1 MEFLEPGSP
10 EESPCSAAE
19 EDDSEW
25 LCGAGVHGKPAPPE
39 GLNGDRVI
47 VHIDLDCFYAQV
59 EMVRN
64 PELRHKPLGIQQKY
78 LVVTCNYEARRQGV
92 EKMMSVSKAKE
103 KCPQL
108 VLVCGEN
115 LTPYREMSYKI
126 TELLEEFS
134 PLVERLGF
142 DENFVDITKMVENR
156 LKQMQSSGLSAI
168 SVSGHIY
175 NNQTLQL
182 NEVKH
187 VRLAIGSHIAAEMR
201 AALYNRVSL
210 TGCAG
215 IAFNKL
221 LAKLVSGTFKPNQQT
236 VLLPEST
243 QNLMESLAYLTK
255 VPGIGYKTAKRL
267 ESLGLTTIRDL
278 QAFPRELLE
287 KEFGV
292 SAAQRIHKF
301 SYGEDDSCVTHSG
314 PPQSLSDEDSFKRC
328 SSEPKVRKKLE
339 ELLANLLDRIHKD
352 GRLPYTI
359 RLTIRRFSATNK
371 WVNRESRQCPVP
383 SHLLQKLGT
392 GSYEVIAALT
402 EVLMKLFQKMV
413 DVKMPFHLTLL
424 NVCFSNLKA
433 TCTST
438 KGSIGFYLSP
448 KKSANPS
455 LSQSSQRTECTFNE
469 DKTKSSL
476 DTGHR
481 TDSETDATNSSVT
494 SIRFSQT
501 APVLLEDIPE
511 QHKSQHLSA
520 FHLPAGIDFQVFSQL
535 PPEIQKEL
543 VSSEATVRSQF
554 NSSPKQE
561 KQALQKS
568 VPKSGVFFLQKQISR
583 SFGHSSHEG
592 KPTSPTPQGSD
603 SESLLISPHSQPE
616 VNVPGERD
624 EVHVANCESW
634 PNAENSES
642 TLTEGPTDQKPLQLL
657 LSDPSN
663 INRLQPKWQGPR
675 SNQSS
680 QVVGS
685 EIPSLSTAPGFAQ
698 LVGPMDQELTGPSV
712 PFPSHVDP
720 ATFSEL
726 PAELQEELLAEWK
739 QQKPVSKTHSSTH
752 LGKVKAKKG
761 TKRTLSKPSQSNSL
775 MRYFKQK

>member
-255 VPGIGYKTAKRL
+255 VPEGIGYKTAKRL

-314 PPQSLSDEDSFKRC
+314 PPQFFIPYWGERSKTDQILFC
-328 SSEPKVRKKLE
+328 FLQTIATT
-339 ELLANLLDRIHKD
+339 LFGRIHKD

-455 LSQSSQRTECTFNE
+455 LSQSSQGVHSLKVIYLDSYKKFYNPSWVFLCNKIISALYSVFYL
-469 DKTKSSL
+469 L
-476 DTGHR
+476 DT
-481 TDSETDATNSSVT
+481 T
-494 SIRFSQT
+494 SF
-501 APVLLEDIPE
+501 
-511 QHKSQHLSA
+511 HKSQHLSA

-739 QQKPVSKTHSSTH
+739 QQKPVSKTH
-752 LGKVKAKKG
+752 
-761 TKRTLSKPSQSNSL
+761 
-775 MRYFKQK
+775 